1 MDLSEED
8 NEYVPKLNNISTFK
22 KLNEISLKLDKKK
35 DVEDS
40 YRKVS
45 DKKIKLNNDL
55 FENTIKEKKAE
66 EKKVETLEDKI
77 NNLNKWKDDITFK
90 MNNLEKDNKNTEE
103 INNLKLEINK
113 ITSILEFL
121 VGKN

>member
-8 NEYVPKLNNISTFK
+8 IGYKPKLDKISNFK

-35 DVEDS
+35 EIQDS
-40 YRKVS
+40 YNKVN
-45 DKKIKLNNDL
+45 DKKIKLNNVL
-55 FENTIKEKKAE
+55 FENTLKEKKVE
-66 EKKVETLEDKI
+66 EKKVETMEDKI
-77 NNLNKWKDDITFK
+77 NNLNKWKDDITVK
-90 MNNLEKDNKNTEE
+90 MNNLEKDNKNMEE

-121 VGKN
+121 VEKN

>member
-8 NEYVPKLNNISTFK
+8 NGYVPKLNNISTFK

-55 FENTIKEKKAE
+55 FENTIKEKKSRR
-66 EKKVETLEDKI
+66 KKSR
-77 NNLNKWKDDITFK
+77 
-90 MNNLEKDNKNTEE
+90 NTRR
-103 INNLKLEINK
+103 
-113 ITSILEFL
+113 
-121 VGKN
+121 

>member
-1 MDLSEED
+1 
-8 NEYVPKLNNISTFK
+8 
-22 KLNEISLKLDKKK
+22 
-35 DVEDS
+35 
-40 YRKVS
+40 
-45 DKKIKLNNDL
+45 
-55 FENTIKEKKAE
+55 
-66 EKKVETLEDKI
+66 
-77 NNLNKWKDDITFK
+77 

>member
-8 NEYVPKLNNISTFK
+8 NGYVPKLNNISTFK

-55 FENTIKEKKAE
+55 FENIIKEKKAE

-90 MNNLEKDNKNTEE
+90 MNNLEKDNKNIEE

-113 ITSILEFL
+113 INSIIEFL

>member
-8 NEYVPKLNNISTFK
+8 IGYKPKLNKISNFK
-22 KLNEISLKLDKKK
+22 KLNEISLKLDQKR

-40 YRKVS
+40 YTKV
-45 DKKIKLNNDL
+45 DEKKIKLNNVL
-55 FENTIKEKKAE
+55 FENTIKEKKVE
-66 EKKVETLEDKI
+66 EKKVETVEDKI
-77 NNLNKWKDDITFK
+77 NNLNNKI
-90 MNNLEKDNKNTEE
+90 NNLERDNKNMEE

-121 VGKN
+121 VEKKN

>member
-8 NEYVPKLNNISTFK
+8 NGYVPKLNNISTFK